1 MKHTNKG
8 LAVKFPVLV
17 LLVAAVPATASAFCF
32 SFGSK
37 SNNHDRY
44 SPYPPLYPAMMAPA
58 YPGYG
63 YGQALPAYNNY
74 GGTYYPQPAPYDTV
88 PPEFIRK

>member
-1 MKHTNKG
+1 MKHASKG
-8 LAVKFPVLV
+8 QVVKFTVLV

-37 SNNHDRY
+37 SNNNARHSSY
-44 SPYPPLYPAMMAPA
+44 PPPYPGVMTPA

-63 YGQALPAYNNY
+63 YGQALPAYSY
-74 GGTYYPQPAPYDTV
+74 GAIYYPQPAPYATV
-88 PPEFIRK
+88 PPEFIGK

>member
-1 MKHTNKG
+1 MKHTSKG
-8 LAVKFPVLV
+8 QAVKFTVLV

-37 SNNHDRY
+37 SNNNARY
-44 SPYPPLYPAMMAPA
+44 SPYPPPYPGVMAPA

-63 YGQALPAYNNY
+63 YGQALPAYNY
-74 GGTYYPQPAPYDTV
+74 GGIYYPQPAPYTTV